1 MIQVDTMTM
10 TQLLS
15 LPFSANGVWREL
27 KGMNLSIP
35 FLAWVIVVPMSF
47 LPPVLLYYAG
57 THYGDSFIN
66 GFADKEWRFITTIL
80 FLAELLTFFV
90 MGWLIKAVLDGHQL
104 QIEYPDAYLLAA
116 IAPLPLWL
124 SSLAL
129 LVPVL
134 AASVIAVF
142 AGMFLSCALIYQ
154 GVRSLCQ
161 RTDNDVVAMSAT
173 YTVMAASLTA
183 WGVLMAMVWA
193 F

>member
-1 MIQVDTMTM
+1 MTI

-15 LPFSANGVWREL
+15 LPFSGNGVWHEL
-27 KGMNLSIP
+27 KRMDLSIP

-57 THYGDSFIN
+57 THYGDSFIS

-90 MGWLIKAVLDGHQL
+90 MGWLVKAVLDGHQL
-104 QIEYPDAYLLAA
+104 HIEYHDAYLLAA

-134 AASVIAVF
+134 AVSVIAVF

-154 GVRSLCQ
+154 GVRSLCKL
-161 RTDNDVVAMSAT
+161 TDNDVVAMSAT
-173 YTVMAASLTA
+173 YTVMAASLLA
-183 WGVLMAMVWA
+183 WGILMAMVWA

>member
-134 AASVIAVF
+134 AVSVIAVF

-173 YTVMAASLTA
+173 YTVMAASLLA
-183 WGVLMAMVWA
+183 WGILMAMVWA

>member
-47 LPPVLLYYAG
+47 LPPVMLYYAG

-134 AASVIAVF
+134 AVSVIAVF

>member
-10 TQLLS
+10 TQLLT

-47 LPPVLLYYAG
+47 LPPVLLFYAG

-134 AASVIAVF
+134 AVSVIAVF

-183 WGVLMAMVWA
+183 WGILMAMVWA

>member
-1 MIQVDTMTM
+1 MTI

-15 LPFSANGVWREL
+15 LPFSGNGVWHEL
-27 KGMNLSIP
+27 KRMDLSIP

-57 THYGDSFIN
+57 THYGDSFIS

-90 MGWLIKAVLDGHQL
+90 MGWLVKAVLDGHQL
-104 QIEYPDAYLLAA
+104 HIEYQDAYLLAA

-134 AASVIAVF
+134 AVSVIAVF

-154 GVRSLCQ
+154 GVRSLCKL
-161 RTDNDVVAMSAT
+161 TDNDVVAMSAT
-173 YTVMAASLTA
+173 YTVMAASLLA
-183 WGVLMAMVWA
+183 WGILMAMVWA

>member
-134 AASVIAVF
+134 AVSVIAMF

-154 GVRSLCQ
+154 GVRSLCR

-183 WGVLMAMVWA
+183 WGILMAMVWA

>member
-1 MIQVDTMTM
+1 MNISNIVR
-10 TQLLS
+10 
-15 LPFSANGVWREL
+15 LPFSGNGAWAEL
-27 KGMNLSIP
+27 RSYNLSIP

-57 THYGDSFIN
+57 THYGDSFIQ
-66 GFADKEWRFITTIL
+66 GFGGKEWRFITTIL

-90 MGWLIKAVLDGHQL
+90 MGWLIQAVLDGHKLKISYQ
-104 QIEYPDAYLLAA
+104 DAYLLAA

-134 AASVIAVF
+134 AVSVVAVF
-142 AGMFLSCALIYQ
+142 AGLFLSCALVYQ
-154 GVRSLCQ
+154 GVRSLCHLS
-161 RTDNDVVAMSAT
+161 DNDVVAMSAT
-173 YTVMAASLTA
+173 YTIMAASVLA
-183 WGVLMAMVWA
+183 WGVLMGLVWA

>member
-134 AASVIAVF
+134 AVSVIAMF

-183 WGVLMAMVWA
+183 WGILMAMVWA